1 MKKFKINDVLQW
13 TGAPLILA
21 GHTFNAIGPSVYPWN
36 IIVFFFGTVCFF
48 AWSIRTRNKPQ
59 TLVNFISLGI
69 GLTGIFKAF
78 FG

>member
-13 TGAPLILA
+13 TGAPLIIA

-78 FG
+78 F